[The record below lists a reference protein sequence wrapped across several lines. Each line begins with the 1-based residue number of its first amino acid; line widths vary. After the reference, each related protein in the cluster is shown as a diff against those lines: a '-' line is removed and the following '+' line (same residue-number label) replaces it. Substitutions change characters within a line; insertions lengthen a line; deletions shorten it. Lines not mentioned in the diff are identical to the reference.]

1 MTTKLNTFEVKQKV
15 WHLAYDLEKVL
26 EALTILEKQG
36 LRSAELVESAM
47 LNMAE
52 QAKLV
57 EGLRAPVITFT
68 EVKVEV
74 KD

>member
-1 MTTKLNTFEVKQKV
+1 MTTTRLNTFEVKQKV

-26 EALTILEKQG
+26 EALNILEKQG
-36 LRSAELVESAM
+36 LSSADLIESAM
-47 LNMAE
+47 INMQE
-52 QAKLV
+52 QVKLV

-68 EVKVEV
+68 EVEV